1 MVQFDTNCQLTLSVQ
16 YDDHHLII
24 GLFAGISAF

>member
-1 MVQFDTNCQLTLSVQ
+1 MVQFDTNCRLAISGQ

-24 GLFAGISAF
+24 GLFAGSSAF